1 MGVNFLVAFQPRYF
15 LLFKSWRNDMSYA
28 VIVSGGKQHKVV
40 EGEVLSLEKI
50 ELGVGE
56 TIKFDQ
62 VLMIRQDGKFK
73 MGKPLVEGVTV
84 EAEVLS
90 QYRGEKIRIIKF
102 KRRKHHM
109 KHQGHRQYL
118 TKVRITKIA

>member
-1 MGVNFLVAFQPRYF
+1 
-15 LLFKSWRNDMSYA
+15 MSYA

-84 EAEVLS
+84 EAEILS

-109 KHQGHRQYL
+109 KRQGHRQYL

>member
-1 MGVNFLVAFQPRYF
+1 
-15 LLFKSWRNDMSYA
+15 MSYA

-50 ELGVGE
+50 EKGVGE
-56 TIKFDQ
+56 TVKFDQ
-62 VLMIRQDGKFK
+62 VLMLRQDGKLK
-73 MGKPLVEGVTV
+73 VGKPTLEGVTV
-84 EAEVLS
+84 EAEILS

>member
-1 MGVNFLVAFQPRYF
+1 
-15 LLFKSWRNDMSYA
+15 MSYA

-50 ELGVGE
+50 ESGVGE

-62 VLMIRQDGKFK
+62 VLMVRQEGKFK

>member
-1 MGVNFLVAFQPRYF
+1 
-15 LLFKSWRNDMSYA
+15 MSYA

-50 ELGVGE
+50 EMGVGE
-56 TIKFDQ
+56 TVKFDQ
-62 VLMIRQDGKFK
+62 VLMLRQGGKFK
-73 MGKPLVEGVTV
+73 MGKPFIEGAAV
-84 EAEVLS
+84 EAEIVS

>member
-1 MGVNFLVAFQPRYF
+1 
-15 LLFKSWRNDMSYA
+15 MSYA

-62 VLMIRQDGKFK
+62 VLMIRQGGKFK

-109 KHQGHRQYL
+109 KRQGHRQYL

>member
-1 MGVNFLVAFQPRYF
+1 
-15 LLFKSWRNDMSYA
+15 MSYA

>member
-1 MGVNFLVAFQPRYF
+1 MA
-15 LLFKSWRNDMSYA
+15 YA

-50 ELGVGE
+50 EQGIGE
-56 TIKFDQ
+56 TVKFEQ
-62 VLMIRQDGKFK
+62 VLMLRQEGQFK
-73 MGKPLVEGVTV
+73 MGKPFVEGVSV
-84 EAEVLS
+84 EGEILS

>member
-1 MGVNFLVAFQPRYF
+1 
-15 LLFKSWRNDMSYA
+15 MSYA

-62 VLMIRQDGKFK
+62 VLMIRQDGKFTL
-73 MGKPLVEGVTV
+73 GKPLVEGVTV

>member
-1 MGVNFLVAFQPRYF
+1 
-15 LLFKSWRNDMSYA
+15 MSYA

-56 TIKFDQ
+56 TVKFDQ